1 MLVKSA
7 VFLLIIVV
15 KAQDKNQKAI
25 MMGRDGQSVSCGKKT
40 LLPQI
45 FIVGYLKFVESKR
58 MPAALCSKGY
68 GASKWQG
75 NFADGCPCVA
85 LQHP

>member
-1 MLVKSA
+1 MLVKTA

-15 KAQDKNQKAI
+15 EAQDKNQKAI
-25 MMGRDGQSVSCGKKT
+25 MMGRDGECGSCGKNA

-58 MPAALCSKGY
+58 MPAALCSTGY
-68 GASKWQG
+68 GASK
-75 NFADGCPCVA
+75 
-85 LQHP
+85 